1 MAYYSTVQF
10 APNDFTGKNIAP
22 SVAHRFTI
30 DQIQSIQIL
39 EDYDENFVWQLTQ
52 IGSFVVS

>member
-1 MAYYSTVQF
+1 MAYHSTVQF
-10 APNDFTGKNIAP
+10 APNALARKNIAP

-52 IGSFVVS
+52 IGSLVGS